1 MDIVVTGGAGFI
13 GSHLCARLLELGHRV
28 TCVDNLAV
36 GSEENIADIA
46 NYPQFR
52 FLRHDVTQPLELQTQ
67 AVFHLASRASPPAYL
82 YYPLE
87 TALANSLGTYM
98 LLEMAQR
105 SQAKFL
111 MASTSEIYGDPLE
124 HPQRE
129 EYWGNVNS
137 IGIRSC
143 YDESKRFAESLTM
156 TYVRHKGVDARIVRI
171 FNCYGPRCDDGRVVP
186 NFVGQAVRGEPIT
199 VHGDG
204 EHTRSLC
211 YVSDMVDG
219 LIAAMFTENTKGGV
233 FNLGNPEEHT
243 MLELA
248 QIVKDICRSSSPIV
262 HIPSIS
268 EDDPKR
274 RCPDISRARCVL
286 GWEPKV
292 GLTEGLE
299 ETIAWFRKRSK

>member
-87 TALANSLGTYM
+87 TAPANSLGTYM